1 MLVPHCTTPSD
12 TQSMLFRGI
21 VHAYL
26 CDPAFLF
33 AFLSANRSQVDV
45 SFETKQGLPV
55 STPEVYLNIE
65 HAVKNSRLDNPC

>member
-45 SFETKQGLPV
+45 S
-55 STPEVYLNIE
+55 
-65 HAVKNSRLDNPC
+65 SRQSRACLFPHLRYT